1 MAGKG
6 AYAKLAVFAVLIV
19 AVIAVDAVFGFSA
32 RIADGATW
40 AVLRDMLERN
50 AAVAVL
56 AFCAATVVG
65 CVVLALPGALFAVA
79 AAVLFGPFWGTVWC
93 VVSAWA
99 GAVAAYL
106 VGRYFLRDAVR
117 ERAVGNDLLR
127 RWLFSGSR
135 RNEVV
140 TLAVTR
146 LVPLFPF
153 NVENFAYGA
162 TDMSL
167 ATYAIGT
174 FVFMIPGTA
183 LYAYGAAGI
192 IDAGNRLVYLGVA
205 AALVVALAA
214 VGAVLK
220 KRYLDA

>member
-6 AYAKLAVFAVLIV
+6 AYAKLVVFAVLIV

-99 GAVAAYL
+99 GAVAAFL
-106 VGRYFLRDAVR
+106 VVVTSCATPCASARW
-117 ERAVGNDLLR
+117 ESDLLR

-153 NVENFAYGA
+153 NVQNFAYGA

-174 FVFMIPGTA
+174 FVFA
-183 LYAYGAAGI
+183 
-192 IDAGNRLVYLGVA
+192 
-205 AALVVALAA
+205 
-214 VGAVLK
+214 
-220 KRYLDA
+220 